1 MVVETA
7 EVDFLVVEAGNL
19 LKWQAKTC
27 HFLFKKIFEKDLT
40 ISKSC
45 VILSLLLGQIA

>member
-7 EVDFLVVEAGNL
+7 EVDILVAEVGNL

-27 HFLFKKIFEKDLT
+27 HFLIKNFFEKDLT
-40 ISKSC
+40 FSKKYDTI
-45 VILSLLLGQIA
+45 VL